1 MKAQVYKGD
10 CLEVLKNIASESV
23 DLIYLDPPFFTQKTH
38 KLKTKDRKQ
47 EFSFD
52 DLWVS
57 HSEYAE
63 FLFLRLE
70 QLYRVLSSSGSI
82 YFHCD
87 RNASHIVRMLLDE
100 IFGKEL
106 FRSEIIWSYR
116 RWSNAKKGFLPAH
129 QNIFYYTKSDDFTFN
144 TIYDD
149 YSKSTNVDQILQ
161 RRKRDDDG
169 KAVYDRDEEGN
180 VISNGGKKGV
190 PLRDVWE
197 IPYLNPKAKER
208 TGYPTQK
215 PILLLERIIE
225 ISTNEGDTVLDPFC
239 GSGTTLVAA
248 ISMDR
253 KAIGIDISEDAIKIT
268 NDRLNNPIKTK
279 SLLLQNGRDSYNQA
293 KEEFL
298 SLLKG
303 LEFAPV
309 QRNKGIDAVLKSD
322 IDGKPVLVRVQRE
335 NETILDAVN
344 SLYSASKG
352 KNASALFVIAI
363 RKGGYFEFDNQIPS
377 SIKVVN
383 APAVEIVEQ
392 IKSLASVNED

>member
-70 QLYRVLSSSGSI
+70 QFYRALSSSGSL

-100 IFGKEL
+100 IFSKEM

-116 RWSNAKKGFLPAH
+116 RWSNAKKGFLPSH
-129 QNIFYYTKSDDFTFN
+129 QTIFYYTKSDNFTFN
-144 TIYDD
+144 TMYDG
-149 YSKSTNVDQILQ
+149 YSESTNVDQILQ
-161 RRKRDDDG
+161 RRRRDGDG
-169 KAVYDRDEEGN
+169 KAVYDRDEDGN

-197 IPYLNPKAKER
+197 IPFLNPKAKER

-225 ISTNEGDTVLDPFC
+225 ISTNEGDKVLDPFC

-248 ISMDR
+248 ISLDR
-253 KAIGIDISEDAIKIT
+253 KAIGIDISEDAIEIT
-268 NDRLNNPIKTK
+268 NDRLNNPIKTE

-293 KEEFL
+293 EGEFL

-335 NETILDAVN
+335 NETILDAAN
-344 SLYSASKG
+344 SLYNASKE

-392 IKSLASVNED
+392 IKSLVSMEEN